1 MTGLDRRLPLGF
13 TLVLDRDTKRLA
25 PDMLFGGSPGRLL
38 RLSTTGVRALDELH
52 AGPIKT
58 TPAAKLA
65 GRLVDAGLAH
75 PRPPDTAGRDFS
87 VTVVIPVRDRAAELD
102 ACLSALGEHHPAIV
116 VDDGSSDPAAIAA
129 VCLARRARLVRH
141 DTNRGPA
148 AARNTGARQ
157 ADTDLIAFLD
167 SDCLPDRDWINRLA
181 GHFADPRVAAVAPR
195 IRPLTGDDRTA
206 ARYTEA
212 RCALDLG
219 DREAQVRPMS
229 RVSYVP
235 TAALLVR
242 RATLHDVAFHESLRV
257 GEDVDL
263 IWRLTDSGW
272 RVRYQP
278 DTTVRHREPTTWAGL
293 LSRRYRYGT
302 SAAPLST
309 RHPGTLAPLVLLP
322 APALTVAAYAARRPL
337 TAALAITASALHLRH
352 QLTAR
357 GIPTDGV
364 ARASVTGAWQT
375 WLGTA
380 RWSAQFA
387 PWLLPAAALGKPGP
401 RLRRAAAVLAIV
413 LPPLVEWQQTRP
425 RLDPI
430 RFSVGVLAD
439 QATYGLGVWRSCLR
453 ERTLA
458 PVRPKLSR
466 RWIQD

>member
-1 MTGLDRRLPLGF
+1 MTAPDRRLPLGF
-13 TLVLDRDTKRLA
+13 TVVLDPDTRQLA
-25 PDMLFGGSPGRLL
+25 PDLLFGGSPHRLL
-38 RLSTTGVRALDELH
+38 RLSASGVRALDELH
-52 AGPIKT
+52 AGPIQT
-58 TPAAKLA
+58 AAAAMLA

-75 PRPPDTAGRDFS
+75 PRPPDTTGRDLS

-102 ACLSALGEHHPAIV
+102 RCLSALGDRHPVIV
-116 VDDGSSDPAAIAA
+116 VDDGSSDPAAVAA
-129 VCLARRARLVRH
+129 VCAARRARLVRH

-148 AARNTGARQ
+148 AARNTGPRQ

-181 GHFADPRVAAVAPR
+181 GQFADPRVAAVAPR

-206 ARYTEA
+206 ARYTAA

-219 DREAQVRPMS
+219 EREAQVRPMS
-229 RVSYVP
+229 KVSYVP

-242 RATLHDVAFHESLRV
+242 RIALHDTGFHEDLRV

-263 IWRLTDSGW
+263 IWRLIDAGW
-272 RVRYQP
+272 RVRYHP
-278 DTTVRHREPTTWAGL
+278 ETTVGHREPPTWAGL

-322 APALTVAAYAARRPL
+322 GPALAVAAYAARRPL
-337 TAALAITASALHLRH
+337 VMGATVGAAALQLRH

-357 GIPTDGV
+357 GIPTAGV
-364 ARASVTGAWQT
+364 ARAAATGVWQT
-375 WLGTA
+375 WLGSA

-387 PWLLPAAALGKPGP
+387 PWLLPAVALGKPGP
-401 RLRRAAAVLAIV
+401 RLRRVAAAAALV

-439 QATYGLGVWRSCLR
+439 QAAYGLGVWRSCLR

-458 PVRPKLSR
+458 PVQPKLTH
-466 RWIQD
+466 RWIPE